1 MKKKKKP
8 QRPLPAE
15 ESTPKKPFPVKRAL
29 LTILFTVVSIV
40 FFMLTATN
48 PVLGPVVGLVITAIY
63 WAVLFGFV
71 LAYIIYNRGF
81 VRNSVT
87 YEELPDSYTEE
98 QKQEFF
104 RSRDERKE
112 KSRWMTM
119 VIFVLAVT
127 ILLDMINLFFGDF
140 LSDLMDRASNAIAGK

>member
-1 MKKKKKP
+1 MKKKKKA
-8 QRPLPAE
+8 RPAVPAE
-15 ESTPKKPFPVKRAL
+15 ETQKKQFPVKRAL
-29 LTILFTVVSIV
+29 LTVLFTVLSVV

-48 PVLGPVVGLVITAIY
+48 PMFGPNVGLVITVVY
-63 WAVLFGFV
+63 WAALFGFA

-81 VRNSVT
+81 VRNTVT

-98 QKQEFF
+98 EKQEFF

-119 VIFVLAVT
+119 VLFVLAVT

-140 LSDLMDRASNAIAGK
+140 LTDVMDSIQDAMAGV